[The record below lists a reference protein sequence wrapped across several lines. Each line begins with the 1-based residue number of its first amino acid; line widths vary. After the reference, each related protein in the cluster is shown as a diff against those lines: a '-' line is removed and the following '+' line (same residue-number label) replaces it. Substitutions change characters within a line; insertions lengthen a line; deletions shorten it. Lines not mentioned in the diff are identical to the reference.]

1 MVNGKKE
8 EKHHRKGHRSPCGGQ
23 SVLPK
28 RRLRICPKSV
38 SHFRVSFDFGA
49 TAFFCF
55 FFLFFFMFD
64 YYRSVRNSSI
74 GLHLK
79 FN

>member
-1 MVNGKKE
+1 MAIAPAITSKKIM
-8 EKHHRKGHRSPCGGQ
+8 
-23 SVLPK
+23 LF
-28 RRLRICPKSV
+28 L
-38 SHFRVSFDFGA
+38 VSFDFGA